1 MHLEVS
7 LQKKNKHKKQK
18 NQDFKTLLKNRMLFE
33 ACLNRENSNW
43 FYEQFSIGDRKKRVC
58 FIFVFCFV
66 FGKGLRVSIGCL
78 VRECSLTIYLI

>member
-43 FYEQFSIGDRKKRVC
+43 F
-58 FIFVFCFV
+58 
-66 FGKGLRVSIGCL
+66 
-78 VRECSLTIYLI
+78 

>member
-7 LQKKNKHKKQK
+7 LQKKTNKQEKQK

-43 FYEQFSIGDRKKRVC
+43 F
-58 FIFVFCFV
+58 
-66 FGKGLRVSIGCL
+66 
-78 VRECSLTIYLI
+78 

>member
-7 LQKKNKHKKQK
+7 LQKKKQTEKTK

-43 FYEQFSIGDRKKRVC
+43 F
-58 FIFVFCFV
+58 
-66 FGKGLRVSIGCL
+66 
-78 VRECSLTIYLI
+78 

>member
-7 LQKKNKHKKQK
+7 LQKKKTNRKKQK

-43 FYEQFSIGDRKKRVC
+43 F
-58 FIFVFCFV
+58 
-66 FGKGLRVSIGCL
+66 
-78 VRECSLTIYLI
+78 